1 MKKINFRKSSG
12 LVPVIIQEDTTGEVL
27 MLGYM
32 SQEAWQKTLKEGF
45 VYFWSRERKKLWLK
59 GETSGNKLKVKQI
72 FTDCDRDSLLIK
84 VELIGKFVCHL
95 GKKSCFSDSLNSR
108 SS

>member
-45 VYFWSRERKKLWLK
+45 VYFWSRRRKKLWLK
-59 GETSGNKLKVKQI
+59 GEKSGNKFVVKKI
-72 FTDCDRDSLLIK
+72 LLDCDEDTILIQVK
-84 VELIGKFVCHL
+84 LISQGACHK
-95 GKKSCFSDSLNSR
+95 GNKSCFNNLLIQM
-108 SS
+108 